1 MEENMKISAGRLMV
15 ILCGLAVFLPA
26 TTPQAT
32 VIMPNGGE
40 DLPLGTEYIIAWNC
54 SNCAVNAHITIAIFN
69 ILHSGPG
76 YQGQISLAG
85 IPMNQ
90 GFFKWPTVGK
100 LIDGTFVKPG
110 PGYKIRLEAVAGSD
124 TSDGTFSIVE
134 KKIKK

>member
-1 MEENMKISAGRLMV
+1 MV
-15 ILCGLAVFLPA
+15 IVSLSAMFLTA
-26 TTPQAT
+26 ALPQAN

-40 DLPLGTEYIIAWNC
+40 NLLLGTEYIVAWNC
-54 SNCAVNAHITIAIFN
+54 SNCAVNANVTIAIFN

-76 YQGQISLAG
+76 YQGQISPDG

-110 PGYKIRLEAVAGSD
+110 PGYKIRLDAVAGSD